1 MRKTPS
7 YLKGLA
13 ETRARVAADVQRYQR
28 LQGEINMALDNARA
42 ELGACDRLIRKFDER
57 LNPELIQPIK
67 ATKGRYGPRGKLKDT
82 IIGLL
87 KDNYPE
93 EATTTEIG
101 LRLQVAFGLDFYT
114 QRERFEWIHNSV
126 AKQLKRLVY
135 DGLAERLHDPLV
147 RNMEDGRWRWKGE
160 GCESL
165 GDLAE
170 LAESSGVSVRRAVE
184 PYSAEEDSGADSL
197 PV

>member
-13 ETRARVAADVQRYQR
+13 ETRARVAAEVQRYQR
-28 LQGEINMALDNARA
+28 LQGEINLALDNARA

-67 ATKGRYGPRGKLKDT
+67 ATKGRYGPRGKMKEA

-87 KDNYPE
+87 KENYPE

-101 LRLQVAFGLDFYT
+101 LRLQVAFGLDFFT

-126 AKQLKRLVY
+126 ARQVKKLVY
-135 DGLAERLHDPLV
+135 AGLVERLHDPLA
-147 RNMEDGRWRWKGE
+147 RNMEDGRWRWKG
-160 GCESL
+160 GGRESL
-165 GDLAE
+165 GGLEA
-170 LAESSGVSVRRAVE
+170 LAESSGVSVHRTVE
-184 PYSAEEDSGADSL
+184 PYTAEGEPATDDL

>member
-28 LQGEINMALDNARA
+28 LQSEINLALDNARA

-87 KDNYPE
+87 KENYPE

-135 DGLAERLHDPLV
+135 EGLVERLHDPLA
-147 RNMEDGRWRWKGE
+147 RNMGDGRWRWKGE

-165 GDLAE
+165 GDLAALAQASGVATNSEALSYESEDE
-170 LAESSGVSVRRAVE
+170 LAT
-184 PYSAEEDSGADSL
+184 DDL